1 VTDLATPPCALDTD
15 LPAPKAR
22 VLVRGR
28 PGVVQGTSPRR
39 GVLVLFDDRAFG
51 EWFASYLVVD
61 DDGGDREHDDDDAL
75 HDALREDDLR

>member
-1 VTDLATPPCALDTD
+1 VSALPPCALDTD

-51 EWFASYLVVD
+51 EWFAPYLVD
-61 DDGGDREHDDDDAL
+61 DDNDREHDDDDAL
-75 HDALREDDLR
+75 RDARREDDLR